1 MEEILA
7 RRRQPERMER
17 RDRIIGAA
25 KAVFLKEGYFK
36 TNIRDIALAAEL
48 SPGAIYY
55 YFGGIDEIHAE
66 ICVESFDLINEFL
79 ERESRRVVSPRRK
92 LENMARA

>member
-1 MEEILA
+1 
-7 RRRQPERMER
+7 MER